1 MTDEIKI
8 QAQVVSQETCQ
19 FTVDR
24 PLYVNGAVYFSSKK
38 EAEGSPIAEKLFE
51 LPNIS
56 SVLVHDNI
64 VKVTKADHDDWLPL
78 AKQIG
83 TVIREQ
89 INSGTSAISEDI
101 EKNLPSEEEIR
112 SKVKELLDTQINPAV
127 ASHGGFVDLIDVK
140 KNNVYLQLG
149 GGCQGCGMA
158 NVTLRQGIE
167 KMIRQFI
174 PQVGS
179 ILDVTDHASGTNPY
193 YAPSQK

>member
-1 MTDEIKI
+1 MADEIKI
-8 QAQVVSQETCQ
+8 QAQVASQEVCQ

-24 PLYVNGAVYFSSKK
+24 PVYENGAVYFAAKK
-38 EAEGSPIAEKLFE
+38 EAEGSPLAEKIFDV
-51 LPNIS
+51 PNIA

-64 VKVTKADHDDWLPL
+64 VKVTKADNEDWMPI
-78 AKQIG
+78 AKQVG
-83 TVIREQ
+83 VIIRTQ
-89 INSGTSAISEDI
+89 LQSGTPAISPDI
-101 EKNLPSEEEIR
+101 ENNLPSEEEIR
-112 SKVKELLDTQINPAV
+112 NKVKELLETQVNPAV
-127 ASHGGFVDLIDVK
+127 ASHGGFVQLIDVK

-193 YAPSQK
+193 YAPSNK